1 MLEAS
6 TRPATVPGWW
16 RRWPAWSP
24 YAAMAWSVL
33 YGALALSW
41 AAGAPGFPFGEHDP
55 EGAAMGSVLFAVPAA
70 PTGLVMQ
77 NLAYGLLFVFVKLD
91 WPVLHQ
97 GVLVLGGILWAMTAI
112 SYRRKNAGADSGR
125 SKANLAVDRP
135 PALARWGKA
144 ASYVAFLMPL
154 PYGLTRLAWALGV
167 PLGIDQDLSG
177 NPLTARIGEA
187 GLATLAIGGG
197 IVTLGLIRP
206 WGEIWPRWIPVLAGR
221 RVPVAVPTI
230 LGGLAALAVTVGG
243 VAFVRLALIEA
254 MGLAPEPA
262 EPPTYTGWA
271 TWAPGWLWPFW
282 ESPSPSQPAPPTTV
296 G

>member
-6 TRPATVPGWW
+6 TRPAMVPGWW

-41 AAGAPGFPFGEHDP
+41 AAGAPGFPFGEGDP

-70 PTGLVMQ
+70 PTGLVMAACCAVGAIVAVAMRRSTRHRGRRRVLLAIAWAFAITLSLVLPDIRLLQ

-125 SKANLAVDRP
+125 GKANLAVDRP
-135 PALARWGKA
+135 
-144 ASYVAFLMPL
+144 
-154 PYGLTRLAWALGV
+154 
-167 PLGIDQDLSG
+167 
-177 NPLTARIGEA
+177 
-187 GLATLAIGGG
+187 
-197 IVTLGLIRP
+197 RP
-206 WGEIWPRWIPVLAGR
+206 WRAGGR
-221 RVPVAVPTI
+221 
-230 LGGLAALAVTVGG
+230 
-243 VAFVRLALIEA
+243 
-254 MGLAPEPA
+254 
-262 EPPTYTGWA
+262 PPA
-271 TWAPGWLWPFW
+271 TWR
-282 ESPSPSQPAPPTTV
+282 S
-296 G
+296 